1 MEYFSAV
8 EALNKSQQSKDDDC
22 NYVLDYIFK
31 CIENA
36 AKKGDTSVL
45 LYLLEDGMIEYYNC
59 SLRVQSRLKSLGYK
73 VKETR
78 ASAFDTQSGTLFVS
92 WLNPKIPSGF
102 RCLG

>member
-1 MEYFSAV
+1 MEYISAT
-8 EALNKSQQSKDDDC
+8 EALNKSRQSKDDDC

-36 AKKGDTSVL
+36 TRKGDTSVL
-45 LYLLEDGMIEYYNC
+45 LYLLEDGMMEYYNC

-73 VKETR
+73 VREMR
-78 ASAFDTQSGTLFVS
+78 GSAYDTNPNTLFVS
-92 WLNPKIPSGF
+92 WLNPEMPSKF